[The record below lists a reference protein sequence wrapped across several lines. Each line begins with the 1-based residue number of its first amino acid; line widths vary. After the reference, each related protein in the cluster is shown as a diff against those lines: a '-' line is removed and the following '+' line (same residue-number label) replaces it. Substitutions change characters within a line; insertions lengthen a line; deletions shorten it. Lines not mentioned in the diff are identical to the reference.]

1 MTIHLRLPP
10 PGGAGGQRPR
20 EGRKGAGVPA
30 HAHVRPRDV
39 FSQVSGLRGL
49 RSRRVAGMAELGDP
63 ENGRRGR
70 AARSGDPDGVRTSVS
85 HDLLR
90 AGCASA
96 GGIQDMLLIGSKG
109 KSPGLKT
116 VRIERSSV
124 LERVKNF
131 LPHIEQANK
140 KLKEEMASGPP
151 DLFNIENVDDSLE
164 KIIEM
169 DVAVVEVSSSD
180 SEGLSSEES
189 SESEDESSLTREVT
203 VENMR
208 LPKPR
213 GRKGKIEV
221 LDS

>member
-1 MTIHLRLPP
+1 MCAQFVNFDVNVRTCVCSFPTPLGSSIHLRLPP

-96 GGIQDMLLIGSKG
+96 G
-109 KSPGLKT
+109 
-116 VRIERSSV
+116 V